1 MRLVG
6 WMAILVMAISIA
18 WAPSTPAPHDNY
30 PTKQDF
36 DYVTAEWNWY
46 TTLEVIQHP
55 EVQRVN
61 GCVTIRGDWWV
72 AVENLHPTDVDGR
85 FKYKSRVNA
94 HIGGNYFEDATGLTC
109 ELNGPFDGR
118 LDFSG
123 TSGRIARDI
132 EGGGVVIYFTLD
144 PAPFKGKG
152 KYFMPMHGLT
162 RHTIELLGAPVYI
175 GFFTEET
182 NIHLTLEY
190 QL

>member
-6 WMAILVMAISIA
+6 WMAVLVMAIFIA
-18 WAPSTPAPHDNY
+18 WAPSTPTPEATY
-30 PTKQDF
+30 PTKQEF
-36 DYVTAEWNWY
+36 DYVTAEWNWN

-61 GCVTIRGDWWV
+61 GCLTIRGDWWL
-72 AVENLHPTDVDGR
+72 AVENLHPIDVDGR
-85 FKYKSRVNA
+85 LKYKSQVIA
-94 HIGGNYFEDATGLTC
+94 HINGNFFEEGTGLTC

-132 EGGGVVIYFTLD
+132 ESGGVVFYFTLD
-144 PAPFKGKG
+144 PAPFRGKS
-152 KYFMPMHGLT
+152 KYFMPMNGFT
-162 RHTIELLGAPVYI
+162 THTIELLGAPIYI

-190 QL
+190 RL